1 MFPKPLAASI
11 QDGIM
16 LFLQIGLRII
26 IMPVTKLTCVIMQS
40 HTAV

>member
-16 LFLQIGLRII
+16 IFLQICLRII
-26 IMPVTKLTCVIMQS
+26 IMPVTELPCMIMQS